1 MLRGSAQNPDVFFQA
16 REACNP
22 FYDAVPAA
30 TQATIDRL
38 AELHGPS
45 YHLVD
50 YHGAPDADRVIVL
63 MGSGAGAV
71 TETVDAL
78 NAARRAG
85 GRGRG
90 PDVPA
95 VPDRRAPRRAAA
107 ERADGRGARP
117 HQGARCA
124 VRAAAPRRAV
134 GAVAQRRPLGR
145 RCQTAA

>member
-1 MLRGSAQNPDVFFQA
+1 MMRGTAQNPDVFFQA

-30 TQATIDRL
+30 VQATMDRL
-38 AELHGPS
+38 AELTGRQ

-71 TETVDAL
+71 
-78 NAARRAG
+78 ARPSTRSTA
-85 GRGRG
+85 
-90 PDVPA
+90 PA
-95 VPDRRAPRRAAA
+95 SGWAWPWSACTARSRPPAPGRAAA

-117 HQGARCA
+117 HEGARCP

-134 GAVAQRRPLGR
+134 GAVAQRRRHWATVPR
-145 RCQTAA
+145 RA